1 MTTPRPAARRRLHP
15 GDVVAGITVA
25 LVLVPQSL
33 AYAELAGLPAQLGL
47 VAAVVAPLAAVW
59 YASSPSIQAGPTALS
74 AILVFGVL
82 STQLPPGSPAYA
94 GAAALLALLVG
105 AIRLALGLLRGGSL
119 AFVLSQPVLRGFT
132 LASAVLIVASQVPAA
147 LGTTSTGLSLLGRA
161 VQALAQPAQ
170 WSVGALLAAVATVA
184 LIQGSRRIHPLVPGA
199 LIAVVLGIVAS
210 RLGGDVL
217 GPAIGDI
224 GSAWPRLQLAL
235 PWYLVPQLVVGAL
248 VIALVGFAEP
258 VAIARRFADRHRR
271 WDPNREL
278 VSQGLANLGAGAF
291 GAYPVGASFS
301 RGALFHLAGGVTRWS
316 GLVTGLTALGLVA
329 FAPLLTDLP
338 RAVLAGVVIAAVRD
352 LVRLQPIA
360 TLWRLGR
367 TQAGIAWT
375 TLALTLLLEPRV
387 DQAVLAGVAIAVLV
401 HLLRESRVEIEHVR
415 DGGRHVVHVRGVLW
429 FASATQLEDAVRGLW
444 NRHRDERPWRLDLSQ
459 VGHVDLDAALVLAGL
474 QDQAAA
480 MGLTLDVVGANAR
493 TRLRL
498 QRLGVRRR
506 REGRDPDEVIAAV
519 RQAEARD
526 AADARDEEE
535 RLGDARVAADDDD
548 GEREAGTSGR
558 RSFDR

>member
-1 MTTPRPAARRRLHP
+1 MTTPRTTARRRLHP

-59 YASSPSIQAGPTALS
+59 YASSPSIQAGPTAMS
-74 AILVFGVL
+74 ALLVFGVL
-82 STQLPPGSPAYA
+82 STQLPPGSPEYA

-105 AIRLALGLLRGGSL
+105 GTRLALGLLRGGSL

-132 LASAVLIVASQVPAA
+132 LATAMLIVASQVPAA
-147 LGTTSTGLSLLGRA
+147 LGTSATGLSLLGRA
-161 VQALAQPAQ
+161 AQALARPEQ
-170 WSVGALLAAVATVA
+170 WSWGALVAAVATVA
-184 LIQGSRRIHPLVPGA
+184 LIQGARRVHPLVPGA
-199 LIAVVLGIVAS
+199 LIAVVLGIVVS
-210 RLGGDVL
+210 RLGAGVL
-217 GPAIGDI
+217 GPVIGDI
-224 GSAWPRLQLAL
+224 GSAWPRLELAL
-235 PWYLVPQLVVGAL
+235 PWHLLPQLVVGAL

-258 VAIARRFADRHRR
+258 VAIARRFADRQRR

-301 RGALFHLAGGVTRWS
+301 RGALFNLAGGVTRWS

-367 TQAGIAWT
+367 TQAGIAWS

-401 HLLRESRVEIEHVR
+401 HLLRESRVEIEHVS
-415 DGGRHVVHVRGVLW
+415 DGGRHVVRVRGVLW
-429 FASATQLEDAVRGLW
+429 FASATQLEDAVRALW

-506 REGRDPDEVIAAV
+506 LAGGDHDEAIAAV
-519 RQAEARD
+519 RRAEARD

-535 RLGDARVAADDDD
+535 RLGDARVADIDEENGGSA
-548 GEREAGTSGR
+548 ASGR
-558 RSFDR
+558 RSVDR

>member
-1 MTTPRPAARRRLHP
+1 MTTPRPTVLLRRLHP
-15 GDVVAGITVA
+15 GDVVAGVTVA
-25 LVLVPQSL
+25 LVLVPQAL

-59 YASSPSIQAGPTALS
+59 FASSPSIQAGPTALS

-82 STQLPPGSPAYA
+82 STQLPPGTPEYA

-105 AIRLALGLLRGGSL
+105 AIRLGLGALRGGSL

-147 LGTTSTGLSLLGRA
+147 LGTSGSGLSLIGRA
-161 VQALAQPAQ
+161 AQALSQPGT
-170 WSVGALLAAVATVA
+170 WSLGALAAALLTVV
-184 LIQGSRRIHPLVPGA
+184 LIQGARRVHPLVPGA
-199 LIAVVLGIVAS
+199 LMAVVLGVVVSKLSA
-210 RLGGDVL
+210 GAL
-217 GPAIGDI
+217 GPTVGTIGA
-224 GSAWPRLQLAL
+224 AWPRLELAL
-235 PWYLVPQLVVGAL
+235 PWHLLPQLLVGAL

-258 VAIARRFADRHRR
+258 VAIARRFAGRQRR

-278 VSQGLANLGAGAF
+278 VSQGVANLAAGAF

-316 GLVTGLTALGLVA
+316 ALVTGMTALGLVA
-329 FAPLLTDLP
+329 FAPLLADLP

-367 TQAGIAWT
+367 TQASIAWG
-375 TLALTLLLEPRV
+375 TLALTLVLEPRV

-401 HLLRESRVEIEHVR
+401 HLLRESRVEIEHVSE
-415 DGGRHVVHVRGVLW
+415 GGRHVVRVQGVLW
-429 FASATQLEDAVRGLW
+429 FASAAQLEDAVRGLW
-444 NRHRDERPWRLDLSQ
+444 NRHRDERPWRIDLAQ

-480 MGLTLDVVGANAR
+480 MGLTLDVVGVNAR

-498 QRLGVRRR
+498 QRLGTRRR
-506 REGRDPDEVIAAV
+506 GPGREARAVIEAV
-519 RQAEARD
+519 RDAEARD
-526 AADARDEEE
+526 EDERLAAARIPGEGDGEGDTERDAR
-535 RLGDARVAADDDD
+535 
-548 GEREAGTSGR
+548 
-558 RSFDR
+558 

>member
-1 MTTPRPAARRRLHP
+1 MTRPRPAVRRRLHP

-82 STQLPPGSPAYA
+82 SSHLPPGSPAFA

-147 LGTTSTGLSLLGRA
+147 LGMSATGLSLLGRA
-161 VQALAQPAQ
+161 VQALAQPEQ
-170 WSVGALLAAVATVA
+170 WSWGALAAAVATVTV
-184 LIQGSRRIHPLVPGA
+184 IQGARRIHPLVPGA
-199 LIAVVLGIVAS
+199 LLAVVLGIVLS
-210 RLGGDVL
+210 RLGGNAL
-217 GPAIGDI
+217 GPVIGDI

-235 PWYLVPQLVVGAL
+235 PWHLLPHLVVGAL

-258 VAIARRFADRHRR
+258 VAIARRFADRQRR

-367 TQAGIAWT
+367 TQATIAWT

-415 DGGRHVVHVRGVLW
+415 DGGRHVVRVRGVLW
-429 FASATQLEDAVRGLW
+429 FASATQLEDAMRGLW
-444 NRHRDERPWRLDLSQ
+444 NRHRDERPWRLDLSH
-459 VGHVDLDAALVLAGL
+459 VGHIDLDAALVLAGL

-480 MGLTLDVVGANAR
+480 MGLTLDIVGATAR

-506 REGRDPDEVIAAV
+506 REGRDADAAIAAV
-519 RQAEARD
+519 RRAEARD
-526 AADARDEEE
+526 EADARDE
-535 RLGDARVAADDDD
+535 DD
-548 GEREAGTSGR
+548 R
-558 RSFDR
+558 